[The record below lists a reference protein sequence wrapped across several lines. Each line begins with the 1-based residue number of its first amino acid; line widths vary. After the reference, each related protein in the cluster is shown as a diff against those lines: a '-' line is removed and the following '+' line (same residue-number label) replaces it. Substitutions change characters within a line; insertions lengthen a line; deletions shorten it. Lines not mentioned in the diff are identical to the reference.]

1 MRRLAWGTNNVTMQL
16 ARGQPWCSVVK
27 TARLGDVL
35 YRTACAVAALWA
47 TFVFIVTATL
57 ALPDWTIATPIAGI
71 GASIIWSI
79 GRATRYVL
87 SRRTRALIQQ
97 AEALGEPVDNPLLL
111 FRSLS
116 GGTTD
121 RVTIEAWGGG
131 A

>member
-1 MRRLAWGTNNVTMQL
+1 LDHRDTHRRH
-16 ARGQPWCSVVK
+16 R
-27 TARLGDVL
+27 R
-35 YRTACAVAALWA
+35 
-47 TFVFIVTATL
+47 
-57 ALPDWTIATPIAGI
+57 
-71 GASIIWSI
+71 SIIWSI

-87 SRRTRALIQQ
+87 SRRTRGLIQQ

-111 FRSLS
+111 FRSQY